1 MSQITVR
8 NIPAAVESRLRT
20 MADRLGLSLNQ
31 TVIRLCL
38 DTTASSRLMRGQP
51 KLRERLESADGVLL
65 PVTVLG
71 ELQAGFKG
79 GSRLAHRHGSSGLV
93 ERSGVGEDGGSC
105 QRRHPFRRRG
115 PRGFS
120 AWLASSLFC
129 PVVVF

>member
-51 KLRERLESADGVLL
+51 KLQERLESADGVLL

-71 ELQAGFKG
+71 EL
-79 GSRLAHRHGSSGLV
+79 
-93 ERSGVGEDGGSC
+93 
-105 QRRHPFRRRG
+105 
-115 PRGFS
+115 
-120 AWLASSLFC
+120 
-129 PVVVF
+129 